1 MPGGRTAALA
11 ALAKIK
17 PEAYARSRNFLNGDV
32 TRLSPYL
39 RHGVL
44 TLAEVRD
51 HALSLVDNPQRAEK
65 LINEFGWRDYWQ
77 RLYAEWGNSVWHDR
91 EPYKTGY
98 QASDYAPE
106 LPESVIQAATT
117 YTCIDSFSRDLTTTG
132 YLHNHARMWFAAYV
146 VHWLRVRWQAGAR
159 WFLQHL
165 LDGDLAS
172 NNLSWQW
179 VASTFANKPYI
190 FNRDN
195 LERYTA
201 GVYCRECPHAISR
214 TCPFEQSYED
224 LSASLFPR
232 LDDPR
237 MNEFNPTP
245 QPPAPYSKAVH
256 RNQPNLFIK
265 PSPQPTGMPLLWI
278 HTDSLNPQDPT
289 LLAHPHSPA
298 VFVWDTAGS
307 DPWLLAE
314 RISLKRIL
322 FLAECLQQMPPQI
335 ELRSGDLATELLS
348 AARTARA
355 THILALRTPDPRLK
369 AAGQTLERHL
379 PVLWIDPPAFTDPSR
394 TYDLRRFSRYWQKA
408 QPSAFQTTRS

>member
-11 ALAKIK
+11 ALAKVK
-17 PEAYARSRNFLNGDV
+17 PQSYARSRNFLSGDV

-51 HALSLVDNPQRAEK
+51 HVLSLVDVDDPQQAEK
-65 LINEFGWRDYWQ
+65 LISELGWRDYWQ
-77 RLYAEWGNSVWHDR
+77 RLYTEWGDGVSTDR

-98 QASDYAPE
+98 KASEYASE
-106 LPESVIQAATT
+106 LPQNVTQATT
-117 YTCIDSFSRDLTTTG
+117 TFTCIDSFSRDLTTTG
-132 YLHNHARMWFAAYV
+132 YLHNHARMWFAAYIT
-146 VHWLRVRWQAGAR
+146 HWLRIRWQAGAR

-190 FNRDN
+190 FNREN

-201 GVYCRECPHAISR
+201 GVYCRACPHAIAR
-214 TCPFEQSYED
+214 TCPFEDSYED

-232 LDDPR
+232 L
-237 MNEFNPTP
+237 NEFNPTP
-245 QPPAPYSKAVH
+245 QPPAPYSKAVN
-256 RNQPNLFIK
+256 RYQPSLFTK
-265 PSPQPTGMPLLWI
+265 PSPQPSGTPLVWV
-278 HTDSLNPQDPT
+278 HTDSMNSQDPT
-289 LLAHPHSPA
+289 LLANPNSPA

-307 DPWLLAE
+307 NPWLLAE

-322 FLAECLQQMPPQI
+322 FLAECLQEMPPQI
-335 ELRSGDLATELLS
+335 EIRSGEVANEILA
-348 AARTARA
+348 AARRAGA
-355 THILALRTPDPRLK
+355 THILALRTPDQRIL
-369 AAGQTLERHL
+369 AAAQTLERHL
-379 PVLWIDPPAFTDPSR
+379 PVIWIDTPAFTDPSR
-394 TYDLRRFSRYWQKA
+394 SYDLRRFSRYWQKA